1 MDHFAAVKDKF
12 INDVSHEE
20 SQVVSHS
27 SLFYLGRG
35 GRNLHVGADI
45 TQCVSKTNSRE
56 Q

>member
-1 MDHFAAVKDKF
+1 MDHFTTVKDKF
-12 INDVSHEE
+12 INDV